1 MKCIPAKELSKLLSG
16 NVSVSLLSLKN
27 MEYVFDR
34 YGDDYFIVDGEFAL
48 CKENGERKELL
59 SKMSQPYKAESEG

>member
-27 MEYVFDR
+27 MEYTFDR
-34 YGDDYFIVDGEFAL
+34 YGDDYFIVDGEFTL
-48 CKENGERKELL
+48 CKENEERKELL
-59 SKMSQPYKAESEG
+59 SKMEVEE